1 MCKNIVS
8 AIAALLPLARS
19 VSVWCGGSLI
29 QIVPGLLRGD
39 IRLLLRG
46 ALVGFSID
54 VIMVLTYFF
63 VPTFY
68 RDPRDG
74 LCGLDMV
81 SLAPGCMDTTHGE
94 RLATPMVAYVMHN
107 TIAWVLHALILMRL
121 MPNDQFRRRPLSTC
135 CGVSGHLWRLF
146 ALCAGSMNVPPDHGL
161 A

>member
-1 MCKNIVS
+1 M
-8 AIAALLPLARS
+8 
-19 VSVWCGGSLI
+19 
-29 QIVPGLLRGD
+29 
-39 IRLLLRG
+39 LRG

-94 RLATPMVAYVMHN
+94 RLATPMVAYVVHN
-107 TIAWVLHALILMRL
+107 TIAWVLHVLVLMRL
-121 MPNDQFRRRPLSTC
+121 MPNDQFRRRPLYLLWSIGAFMASVCIVCWFYERTPRPWVGLV
-135 CGVSGHLWRLF
+135 GVSGSIYPHV
-146 ALCAGSMNVPPDHGL
+146 A
-161 A
+161 